1 MGIAAILR
9 LCFSSSTSLWSA
21 LGFVALASTQL
32 ICFEARADVKVR
44 AKSGLNSKING
55 RLNGSCTKGICRI
68 SGGRR
73 GGRRKR
79 LLFHRI
85 KELNTRGKNIKKI
98 KLKLGDKR
106 VKSVFLGV
114 TDQKGAF
121 ISTPFVLSGAD
132 LIILAPG
139 GLNINGVSF
148 RNINNL
154 TLAASSRVQM
164 DAGRSFDLFKTSA
177 EQVSTLRL
185 PIDASL

>member
-1 MGIAAILR
+1 MVGP
-9 LCFSSSTSLWSA
+9 
-21 LGFVALASTQL
+21 
-32 ICFEARADVKVR
+32 E
-44 AKSGLNSKING
+44 
-55 RLNGSCTKGICRI
+55 
-68 SGGRR
+68 
-73 GGRRKR
+73 
-79 LLFHRI
+79 
-85 KELNTRGKNIKKI
+85 EKKI